1 MGHTAINRERAQALA
16 HGARFAAI
24 ALALCCGAVVVF
36 GVPGA
41 GTRLSEPSVTPAP
54 EAAPADPAPAP
65 RGAPLVDAGGIATRL
80 SSVSNAPRPVVT
92 AGDAGAEPV
101 DDPGF
106 DEEPLAVNDEV
117 GFLGL
122 IREPGRVLALMR
134 IGGRQAIMWPG
145 REVDGLRVAEIG
157 DDHVQVERAG
167 ARWRVDRSQR
177 KQATVSRI
185 DVPLL
190 PPTAPSEAGGI
201 DQQSREAA
209 INALRQNR
217 MQGRDRA
224 RPINV
229 APGQQ
234 GFRMNDPGRQWR
246 ED

>member
-1 MGHTAINRERAQALA
+1 MGQTAINRERAQALA

-24 ALALCCGAVVVF
+24 AMALCCGAVVVF

-41 GTRLSEPSVTPAP
+41 GTRLSEPSATPTP
-54 EAAPADPAPAP
+54 DAAPVDPQPAP
-65 RGAPLVDAGGIATRL
+65 RAVAGVDAGGIATRL
-80 SSVSNAPRPVVT
+80 SSVSNAPKPVV
-92 AGDAGAEPV
+92 AAREIESEYM
-101 DDPGF
+101 
-106 DEEPLAVNDEV
+106 EEPAYEHETVTVNDEV

-157 DDHVQVERAG
+157 DDHVQVERG
-167 ARWRVDRSQR
+167 GTRWRVDRSQR

-190 PPTAPSEAGGI
+190 PPTPVS
-201 DQQSREAA
+201 DVSVNDHQSREAA

>member
-1 MGHTAINRERAQALA
+1 MGHTTINRERAQVLALS
-16 HGARFAAI
+16 ARFAAI
-24 ALALCCGAVVVF
+24 AMALCCGAVVVF

-41 GTRLSEPSVTPAP
+41 GTRLSEPSATPTPDAV
-54 EAAPADPAPAP
+54 PADPQPVP
-65 RGAPLVDAGGIATRL
+65 RAAARVDAGGIATRL
-80 SSVSNAPRPVVT
+80 ASVSNAPKPVVT
-92 AGDAGAEPV
+92 AREVEPE
-101 DDPGF
+101 DFG
-106 DEEPLAVNDEV
+106 ELAYEHETVTVNDEV

-145 REVDGLRVAEIG
+145 REVDGVSIAEIG
-157 DDHVQVERAG
+157 DDHVQVERG
-167 ARWRVDRSQR
+167 GTRWRVDRSQR
-177 KQATVSRI
+177 KQSTVSRI

-190 PPTAPSEAGGI
+190 PPTPVS
-201 DQQSREAA
+201 DMSVSDHQSREAA